1 MSHKDP
7 NEGVIFADGTRPT
20 SRATEIVVGA
30 IVGVL
35 GGLVVI
41 GTHRMR
47 STVQDVSV
55 PWGLLF
61 GCAYEVV
68 ATCML
73 VALSGRKLPLF
84 IDALAF
90 TLVAVYFSGTSLG
103 GGLLVPA
110 QIAGEAQW
118 QGWAAQ
124 FLGVIVPL
132 VGVAIVWAIQIRNI
146 ARANQREERTVKL

>member
-1 MSHKDP
+1 MNAKDP
-7 NEGVIFADGTRPT
+7 NGGGIFFDGTTPA

-47 STVQDVSV
+47 STVGGVQL
-55 PWGLLF
+55 PWGLALGF
-61 GCAYEVV
+61 AFQAI
-68 ATCML
+68 ATVGL

-84 IDALAF
+84 MEALAF
-90 TLVAVYFSGTSLG
+90 TLVAMYFSGTSLG

-118 QGWAAQ
+118 QGWVAQ

-132 VGVAIVWAIQIRNI
+132 VGAALVWIIQIRNI
-146 ARANQREERTVKL
+146 ARATKREERTVKP

>member
-1 MSHKDP
+1 MNSKDP
-7 NEGVIFADGTRPT
+7 NGGGIFVDGTKPA
-20 SRATEIVVGA
+20 SRTTEIVVGA
-30 IVGVL
+30 IAGVL

-47 STVQDVSV
+47 SAVGGVQI
-55 PWGLLF
+55 PWGLIF
-61 GCAYEVV
+61 GLAFQAI
-68 ATCML
+68 ATGGL
-73 VALSGRKLPLF
+73 IAISGRKLALF

-90 TLVAVYFSGTSLG
+90 TIVAMYFSGTSLG

-110 QIAGEAQW
+110 QIAGVAQW

-132 VGVAIVWAIQIRNI
+132 VGAAIVWIIQIRNI
-146 ARANQREERTVKL
+146 ARATKREERTVKS

>member
-47 STVQDVSV
+47 STVHDVSV

-118 QGWAAQ
+118 QGWVAQ

-146 ARANQREERTVKL
+146 ARANQREERTVKP

>member
-1 MSHKDP
+1 MNAKDP
-7 NEGVIFADGTRPT
+7 NGGGSFFDGTAPA
-20 SRATEIVVGA
+20 SRRTEI
-30 IVGVL
+30 IVGVIAGVF

-47 STVQDVSV
+47 STVGGVSV
-55 PWGLLF
+55 PWGVAF
-61 GCAYEVV
+61 GCAFQTI
-68 ATCML
+68 ATL
-73 VALSGRKLPLF
+73 GLIALSGRKLPLF
-84 IDALAF
+84 MDALAF
-90 TLVAVYFSGTSLG
+90 TLVAMYFSGTSLG

-132 VGVAIVWAIQIRNI
+132 VGAAVVWALQIRNI
-146 ARANQREERTVKL
+146 ARATKREERTVKP